1 MIGARRTDIA
11 DQILSST
18 KKEDGAALQ
27 LTPVKERK
35 SGDYQS
41 YWMELAKVTV
51 KVFTSQA
58 RETAPPGSRLR

>member
-1 MIGARRTDIA
+1 MEEDEGSKDLRRRVRKVKKKKKKKAKRVVMIGARRTDIA

-35 SGDYQS
+35 SGD
-41 YWMELAKVTV
+41 
-51 KVFTSQA
+51 
-58 RETAPPGSRLR
+58 